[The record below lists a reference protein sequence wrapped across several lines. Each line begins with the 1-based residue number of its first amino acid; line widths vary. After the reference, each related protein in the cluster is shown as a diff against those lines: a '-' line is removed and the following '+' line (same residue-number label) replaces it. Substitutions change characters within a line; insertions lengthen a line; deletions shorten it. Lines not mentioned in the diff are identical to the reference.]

1 MIPLVGSVQDLEIIE
16 TDARKVLAEVA
27 EQAGSTS
34 RR

>member
-1 MIPLVGSVQDLEIIE
+1 MIPLVGSVQELEIE

-27 EQAGSTS
+27 EQAGSTF